1 MKNKNESKIFGDY
14 SDVKSC
20 NDCEHY
26 HNSTCDGF
34 SEEHI
39 HPCSSL
45 KLVRGT
51 EIPKRVKKLE
61 KRVNLLAWATL
72 LLTLS
77 VIIHYVK
84 MLM

>member
-1 MKNKNESKIFGDY
+1 MKNKNDTKVFGDY

-26 HNSTCDGF
+26 HNSTCDSF

-51 EIPKRVKKLE
+51 DIPRRVEKLE
-61 KRVNLLAWATL
+61 KTVYTLFVGWFLLAI
-72 LLTLS
+72 S
-77 VIIHYVK
+77 VIVHFIRL
-84 MLM
+84 LM